1 MSDCFLFQSSKVN
14 FQILVFG
21 ITLQDAR
28 QYAKNTH
35 PNYGMKFVS
44 KNPTGINKYIL
55 CGTTEKQMELNRENL
70 RKMLE
75 EDN

>member
-44 KNPTGINKYIL
+44 KNPT
-55 CGTTEKQMELNRENL
+55 EKQMELNRENL